1 MTGLTNP
8 PPDDCVVRATTAAR
22 TRQVVAAF
30 ARQFY
35 DERDVAGAFT
45 RYVAPDYI
53 QHNPTIADGRDT
65 AIAALAGTWGNPEL
79 QLAVTSILVDGDT
92 AVLLIDGQFG
102 ADVRF
107 GVVDIYRLV
116 GDTIVEHWDVKQEFP
131 ARIVGEHPFFS

>member
-1 MTGLTNP
+1 MSEPRTVP
-8 PPDDCVVRATTAAR
+8 AADSAHPAATAAR
-22 TRQVVAAF
+22 TREVVTAF

-45 RYVAPDYI
+45 QFVAPDYL
-53 QHNPTIADGRDT
+53 QHNPGIADGRD
-65 AIAALAGTWGNPEL
+65 AAVAALTASWANPEL
-79 QLAVTSILVDGDT
+79 RLSVRSILVDEDT

-102 ADVRF
+102 SDVRF
-107 GVVDIYRLV
+107 AVVDVYRLV

>member
-1 MTGLTNP
+1 MSRSTNAP
-8 PPDDCVVRATTAAR
+8 VTDPAYSAAMAAR
-22 TRQVVAAF
+22 TREVVTAF

-53 QHNPTIADGRDT
+53 QHNPTIADGRDA
-65 AIAALAGTWGNPEL
+65 AIAALAGSWGNPEL

-107 GVVDIYRLV
+107 GVVDIYRLF

>member
-1 MTGLTNP
+1 MTPSTDMP
-8 PPDDCVVRATTAAR
+8 AAHSTDESATVPVREVVTS
-22 TRQVVAAF
+22 F

-35 DERDVAGAFT
+35 DERDVVGAFT

-53 QHNPTIADGRDT
+53 QHNPGIADGRDA
-65 AIAALAGTWGNPEL
+65 AIAALAGTWGSPDL
-79 QLAVTSILVDGDT
+79 RLAVRSILVDGDT

-102 ADVRF
+102 PDVRF